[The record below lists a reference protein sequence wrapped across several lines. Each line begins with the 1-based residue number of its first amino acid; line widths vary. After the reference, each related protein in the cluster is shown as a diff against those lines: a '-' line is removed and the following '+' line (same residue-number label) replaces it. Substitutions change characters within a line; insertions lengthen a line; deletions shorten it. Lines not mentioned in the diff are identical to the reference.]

1 MLHMILCANA
11 QIIKAELVASGLT
24 CSMCSFATQ
33 KQLKTLDFVD
43 SIGTDL
49 NRTTFLLYFKK
60 KQPVDISQLKNKV
73 EAAGFSVAT
82 LLFTFHA
89 KKNLKLDELKSFE
102 FENVTYIIVN
112 GDSKKLEGDLKFKV
126 LDKGFVTS
134 KVFNKNKPPQ
144 DKSKTS
150 IPSVS
155 NINKV
160 FHVTLL

>member
-33 KQLKTLDFVD
+33 KQLKTLAFVD

-60 KQPVDISQLKNKV
+60 NQPVDISQLKNKV

-89 KKNLKLDELKSFE
+89 KK
-102 FENVTYIIVN
+102 I
-112 GDSKKLEGDLKFKV
+112 
-126 LDKGFVTS
+126 
-134 KVFNKNKPPQ
+134 
-144 DKSKTS
+144 
-150 IPSVS
+150 
-155 NINKV
+155 
-160 FHVTLL
+160 